1 MDINIIEEKEN
12 LLFNR
17 KEIKFECLYEGEAT
31 PKVFEVK
38 NKLVAMLDAD
48 KDLLVVD
55 KIDQGFG
62 EPRAS
67 GYAKLYESLEKLREI
82 EPEHV
87 IKKNTEASQEE
98 EEEE

>member
-1 MDINIIEEKEN
+1 MEIRIIEEKEN
-12 LLFNR
+12 TLLNR
-17 KEIKFECLYEGEAT
+17 KEIRFECLYEGEST
-31 PKVFEVK
+31 PKVLDVK

-67 GYAKLYESLEKLREI
+67 GYAKIYDSMDKLTEI
-82 EPEHV
+82 EPGHI
-87 IKKNTEASQEE
+87 IKKNTEAQEE

>member
-55 KIDQGFG
+55 KID
-62 EPRAS
+62 RDS
-67 GYAKLYESLEKLREI
+67 
-82 EPEHV
+82 
-87 IKKNTEASQEE
+87 ASQGLQGTPNSMNPWRNSGR
-98 EEEE
+98 

>member
-1 MDINIIEEKEN
+1 MEINIIEEKEN
-12 LLFNR
+12 PLLNR
-17 KEIKFECLYEGEAT
+17 KEIRFECLYEGEST
-31 PKVFEVK
+31 PKVLEVK

-62 EPRAS
+62 EPRGT
-67 GYAKLYESLEKLREI
+67 GYAKIYESAEKLTEI

-87 IKKNTEASQEE
+87 VKKNTEASEE